1 MKYGVQMYAI
11 RTLCKNDLEAGIKA
25 AAEIGYD
32 GLEFA
37 GFFGHSAEEVAG
49 WLKKY
54 GVEAM
59 GAHIPI
65 EEICGDT
72 DNMIAFQK
80 AIGNHR
86 IVCPWS
92 EIKTGADTREV
103 AGKLA
108 VALPKIKAAGMEL
121 YYHNHAHEFKKD
133 EDKYLIDI
141 LAEEM
146 PELKLELDVYWVY
159 RGGEDP
165 MTYLKKYEGRT
176 GIFHAKDGTMAEGTL
191 AGKGNVDLKTVCAY
205 AKAQNF
211 DWAVVESE
219 ATEDLEEQVESIRK
233 DYAYI
238 SAL

>member
-11 RTLCKNDLEAGIKA
+11 RTLCKDDLEAGIRA
-25 AAEIGYD
+25 ASEIGYE

-37 GFFGHSAEEVAG
+37 GFFGHSAGEVSG

-54 GVEAM
+54 GAEAM

-65 EEICGDT
+65 EEIC
-72 DNMIAFQK
+72 DNMIAFHK

-86 IVCPWS
+86 IICPWS
-92 EIKTGADTREV
+92 EIKTAADTKEV
-103 AGKLA
+103 ARKLSA
-108 VALPKIKAAGMEL
+108 ALPKIKAAGMEL
-121 YYHNHAHEFKKD
+121 YYHNHAHEFQKD

-165 MTYLKKYEGRT
+165 MAYLRKYEGRT
-176 GIFHAKDGTMAEGTL
+176 GIFHAKDGNMEEGTL
-191 AGKGNVDLKTVCAY
+191 AGAGNVDLKTICAY

-219 ATEDLEEQVESIRK
+219 AAEDLEEQLEAIRR

>member
-11 RTLCKNDLEAGIKA
+11 RTLCKDDLEAGIRA
-25 AAEIGYD
+25 ASEIGYE

-37 GFFGHSAEEVAG
+37 GFFGHSAEEVSG

-54 GVEAM
+54 GAEAM

-65 EEICGDT
+65 EEICDDT
-72 DNMIAFQK
+72 DNMIAFHK

-86 IVCPWS
+86 IICPWS
-92 EIKTGADTREV
+92 EIKTAADTKEV
-103 AGKLA
+103 ARKLSA
-108 VALPKIKAAGMEL
+108 ALPKIKAADMEL
-121 YYHNHAHEFKKD
+121 YYHNHAHEFQKD
-133 EDKYLIDI
+133 ENKYLIDI

-165 MTYLKKYEGRT
+165 MAYLRKYEGRT
-176 GIFHAKDGTMAEGTL
+176 GIFHAKDGNMEEGTL
-191 AGKGNVDLKTVCAY
+191 AGAGNVDLKTICAY

-219 ATEDLEEQVESIRK
+219 AAEDLEEQLEAIRR